1 MTGNRF
7 DDKYILNLLEKDPER
22 AMVLVVE
29 QYTALLW
36 KIISLRLDKPEDIRE
51 CINDTFA
58 EFYFHKDRFDLQKA
72 SLTVYLSAI
81 ARNQA
86 ISRYRK
92 EQNRRCESQISDM
105 DAVVNHEVGLAE
117 LRTDLAQA
125 MSSLRPDELQI
136 IRMKYYEGMTVQ
148 EIADSLNLPYETV
161 KKRHQR
167 SIGKLRRAM
176 LLTLIILLLG
186 LVTACTYRILVY
198 YEMIPD
204 FWTEFWNGDLPDPS
218 GGELEESSPAGS
230 LQRAVPTE
238 LPNREPEEA
247 SSEGQTTV
255 SSGNALQAS
264 EASPVIPEAYASY
277 TVIPGYGILA
287 NSGSSVYTLSDSSY
301 AENAYLEITLEDAF
315 YTNDVLH
322 IRLAVSSKDASS
334 TPGTYSLPDC
344 PDTVQCHTASW
355 ARVWSDAY
363 FPDASS
369 RAVIKE
375 DMTFS
380 ISDLPSPENG
390 RLNMLLETHYGLS
403 IPFVLVPA
411 AEESLE
417 KYPCQI
423 EEYGGLLAIPRLEN
437 GSLIV
442 AIYPLNDGD
451 NYHIIPRLVQ
461 SNYRN
466 TETGTITVTDS
477 NGTTLTGTR
486 IDPDYKKD
494 AAFYEWD
501 FGPAVP
507 GSYTL
512 HVPFLYQMAEAPEDF
527 SILLDLKELV
537 WEERSYPIPG
547 GSIRVESCTPVETP
561 ASSRPNPN
569 TYWHLRLHYDS
580 EDENRSPADFYFKKQ
595 AIPLSYIQGGG
606 DPLEYTFDD
615 FNYCYQP
622 ISAIDETSG
631 TIDLELYLDES
642 QYDASHCYLTFQT
655 GQSFTS
661 SMNTFPVNYRWNQSF
676 DLTFTVE

>member
-1 MTGNRF
+1 MAGNRF
-7 DDKYILNLLEKDPER
+7 DDNYILELLEKDPER
-22 AMVLVVE
+22 AMILVVE

-36 KIISLRLDKPEDIRE
+36 RISSLHLDAPEDIKE

-58 EFYFHKDRFDLQKA
+58 EFYFHRDRFDLQKA
-72 SLTVYLSAI
+72 SLAVYLSAI

-86 ISRYRK
+86 ISRYRR
-92 EQNRRCESQISDM
+92 ERNHRYESRISDM
-105 DAVVNHEVGLAE
+105 DAAVNHEVGLAE
-117 LRTDLAQA
+117 LRADLAQA
-125 MSSLRPDELQI
+125 MSALKPDELQI

-148 EIADSLNLPYETV
+148 EIADSLKLPYETV

-176 LLTLIILLLG
+176 LLMLLILLLG
-186 LVTACTYRILVY
+186 LVTACAYRILVY
-198 YEMIPD
+198 YEVIPD
-204 FWTEFWNGDLPDPS
+204 FWTEFWSGDLPDTS
-218 GGELEESSPAGS
+218 GGEMEETSPSGS
-230 LQRAVPTE
+230 LQRAVPAE
-238 LPNREPEEA
+238 LPNREPEES

-255 SSGNALQAS
+255 SSGNTLPAS

-322 IRLAVSSKDASS
+322 IRLSVSSKDASS
-334 TPGTYSLPDC
+334 DPESYSMPDSS
-344 PDTVQCHTASW
+344 DTVYCNTLNW
-355 ARVWSDAY
+355 PRNWSDVY
-363 FPDASS
+363 FSGSSS
-369 RAVIKE
+369 RASFKE

-380 ISDLPSPENG
+380 IPDLPSPENG
-390 RLNMLLETHYGLS
+390 SLNLLLETHYGLS
-403 IPFVLVPA
+403 IPFELVPA
-411 AEESLE
+411 TEESLE
-417 KYPCQI
+417 RYPCQI
-423 EEYGGLLAIPRLEN
+423 EEHGGLLAIPRLEN

-442 AIYPLNDGD
+442 AVYPLNDGD
-451 NYHIIPRLVQ
+451 GYRIIPQLVQ

-466 TETGTITVTDS
+466 AESGTITVTGS

-527 SILLDLKELV
+527 SILLDLKALA
-537 WEERSYPIPG
+537 WDERSYPIPG

-580 EDENRSPADFYFKKQ
+580 EDEDRSPADFYFKKQ
-595 AIPLSYIQGGG
+595 AIPLSYIQEGG

-622 ISAIDETSG
+622 IASIDEESG

-655 GQSFTS
+655 GLSFTS